1 MLNTRSR
8 ADLLAWLASPK
19 PRREIAALALS
30 PSGAVG
36 RTIAAVRGRERGE
49 RSRDRG
55 RGVIVALSRFAPGPH
70 SSGRSPPC
78 SSRACCSGALQVVA
92 EADPA
97 GQQRR
102 RARRIAAPA
111 GRGRARGARS
121 DPARARSGSCSFPP
135 SCWPAAWSASPSSRS
150 CGSPARAGR
159 RPRADRTAVLIQILL
174 VGFLGFAGVAALV
187 PGGLPTR
194 AAGGAVSR
202 QTRWPLIA
210 QAVGDA
216 LIAFLLAYRAAALRT
231 SNLRDVAWFGL
242 TGAAV
247 VAIAAVAL
255 RSIEIPRI
263 LGPAL
268 LVLVFFL
275 WDAIHSGG
283 PVRRRD
289 PRRVW
294 ETALLAVLAIVVI
307 GWSIGIRG

>member
-1 MLNTRSR
+1 MGSR
-8 ADLLAWLASPK
+8 TI
-19 PRREIAALALS
+19 PRVRGE
-30 PSGAVG
+30 SGARDLAIAVG
-36 RTIAAVRGRERGE
+36 VVVT
-49 RSRDRG
+49 
-55 RGVIVALSRFAPGPH
+55 LSRFAPDVFAWPIAVVLL
-70 SSGRSPPC
+70 P
-78 SSRACCSGALQVVA
+78 AVLLGALQVVA

-97 GQQRR
+97 ASSAGVPVESLILPGAAALAALGAIRLVP
-102 RARRIAAPA
+102 ISLVLAPA
-111 GRGRARGARS
+111 VVLAGGLVGLALVTELRL
-121 DPARARSGSCSFPP
+121 ARASGPP
-135 SCWPAAWSASPSSRS
+135 SS
-150 CGSPARAGR
+150 
-159 RPRADRTAVLIQILL
+159 ADRTAILIQIVI
-174 VGFLGFAGVAALV
+174 VGFLGFSGVAALV
-187 PGGLPTR
+187 PGGLP
-194 AAGGAVSR
+194 APGEVAGGLPPDALPVV
-202 QTRWPLIA
+202 A
-210 QAVGDA
+210 QAGGDG

-289 PRRVW
+289 PWRAW
-294 ETALLAVLAIVVI
+294 ETALLAVLAVVVI